1 MNHYLKYTIIL
12 AGYQTEPYLLTALE
26 SIQNQTFSDFEA
38 ICYVE
43 ESQDSSLAICQK
55 FAEHDSRFKVVSAP
69 KSGAVSSTRNYGID
83 HANGE
88 YLVVIDGDDWLSIE
102 MLEKLSK
109 KLQAT
114 GPVDVLSFKAV
125 TTINDNVDWEN
136 DTVFSN
142 FRETDEAEVFSGID
156 AIRRVGRNG
165 GRIHNFTWLSI
176 YRVDFLREHKIYQSP
191 GVLMEDMEST
201 PRIWFFA
208 KTFAYL
214 DETLYVY
221 RRRPNSITTEVSSRL
236 VFDLVRQVKSL
247 MDFVTA
253 HEIPADILMIW
264 SNQWLTVLYW
274 FMFHPVSSRKVS
286 DEDRKKALNILFAE
300 VGKRE
305 FCRVASRTTLPKR
318 IATPLVL
325 LAAKGF
331 QFPAKLFFRNLY
343 YPWVERRG

>member
-1 MNHYLKYTIIL
+1 MIHYPKFTIVL
-12 AGYQTEPYLLTALE
+12 AGYQTEPYLSKALE
-26 SIQNQTFSDFEA
+26 SIGKQTFVDFEA

-43 ESQDSSLAICQK
+43 ESQDASLAICQK

-114 GPVDVLSFKAV
+114 GSVDVLSFKAV

-136 DTVFSN
+136 DNVLSN
-142 FRETDEAEVFSGID
+142 FRKTDEESVFSGID
-156 AIRRVGRNG
+156 AIHRVGRNG
-165 GRIHNFTWLSI
+165 GRIHNYTWLSV
-176 YRVDFLREHKIYQSP
+176 YRVEFLREQKIYQTP
-191 GVLMEDMEST
+191 GVLMEDLEST

-214 DETLYVY
+214 DEVLYVY
-221 RRRPNSITTEVSSRL
+221 RRRPNSITTEASSRL
-236 VFDLVRQVKSL
+236 VFDLARQVKSL
-247 MDFVTA
+247 MNFVA
-253 HEIPADILMIW
+253 EHEIPADILVIW

-274 FMFHPVSSRKVS
+274 YMFHPVSSRKIS
-286 DEDRKKALNILFAE
+286 DEDRKKTLSILFAE
-300 VGKRE
+300 GGKKE
-305 FCRVASRTTLPKR
+305 FCCVASRASLPKR

-331 QFPAKLFFRNLY
+331 QFPAKLFFQKLY
-343 YPWVERRG
+343 YPLVERRG

>member
-1 MNHYLKYTIIL
+1 M
-12 AGYQTEPYLLTALE
+12 
-26 SIQNQTFSDFEA
+26 
-38 ICYVE
+38 
-43 ESQDSSLAICQK
+43 
-55 FAEHDSRFKVVSAP
+55 
-69 KSGAVSSTRNYGID
+69 
-83 HANGE
+83 
-88 YLVVIDGDDWLSIE
+88 VIDGDDWLSIE

-247 MDFVTA
+247 MDFVTE
-253 HEIPADILMIW
+253 HEIPADILIIW

-274 FMFHPVSSRKVS
+274 FMFHPVSSSKVS

-300 VGKRE
+300 GGKRK
-305 FCRVASRTTLPKR
+305 FCSVACRTTLPKR